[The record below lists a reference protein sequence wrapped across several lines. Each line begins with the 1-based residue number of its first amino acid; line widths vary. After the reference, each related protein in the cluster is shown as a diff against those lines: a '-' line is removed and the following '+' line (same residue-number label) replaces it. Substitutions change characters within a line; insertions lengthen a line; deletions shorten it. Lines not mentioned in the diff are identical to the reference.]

1 MTAAFIVWN
10 EDKTEGVIF
19 VQSEVEPF
27 CSSAEEDAKLAAT
40 GVRPARHKF
49 YSYLAEKFNEHIED
63 ESQDGTIV
71 ETTAEALRSL

>member
-19 VQSEVEPF
+19 IDEPAPDPNMHNAGQDAYYAADAWERQAPMT
-27 CSSAEEDAKLAAT
+27 SA
-40 GVRPARHKF
+40 
-49 YSYLAEKFNEHIED
+49 LAESWRDLYD
-63 ESQDGTIV
+63 EGGCTVV